1 MTVSIIIYLFKF
13 ILLIAAYQL
22 LLENVYNLFKGKAE
36 QYNCRSF
43 AAASKWAVLPLPLYS
58 NLPVSTISP
67 NHFFL
72 SYANQTKSFVRF
84 SWQHCCCNMWAEKY
98 LQAMKN
104 TNPFWTQ
111 GTKINELLF
120 WAHKEHGATCK
131 GAGNHLVLLTAHR
144 RTDNYVY
151 CGQKC
156 NTLKLYAKLLE
167 TRG

>member
-1 MTVSIIIYLFKF
+1 MYITFLRVRQNNIIAGHL
-13 ILLIAAYQL
+13 QQHP
-22 LLENVYNLFKGKAE
+22 NE
-36 QYNCRSF
+36 QYFHSHF
-43 AAASKWAVLPLPLYS
+43 IPSSLFPPK
-58 NLPVSTISP
+58 SP

-156 NTLKLYAKLLE
+156 NTLKLYAKLLGTTGWLGVFE
-167 TRG
+167 NLRWYL